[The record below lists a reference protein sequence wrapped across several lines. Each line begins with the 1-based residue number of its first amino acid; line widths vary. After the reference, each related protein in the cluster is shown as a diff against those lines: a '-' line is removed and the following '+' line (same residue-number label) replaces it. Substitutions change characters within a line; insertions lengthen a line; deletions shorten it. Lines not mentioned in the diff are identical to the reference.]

1 MLLVIQIT
9 PQGSNNISQVGF
21 IPFVQIEQ
29 NDIIVQRENEG
40 DTLLNSSTQHSLT
53 SNTFYR
59 TCCIPL
65 IKPTQSLRKEAMQQK
80 PP

>member
-40 DTLLNSSTQHSLT
+40 DTLLNSSTQHLLT

-59 TCCIPL
+59 TCCGPL
-65 IKPTQSLRKEAMQQK
+65 IEPMRSLRKEAMQQK

>member
-1 MLLVIQIT
+1 MILVIQIT
-9 PQGSNNISQVGF
+9 PQGSNNISQVVF

-29 NDIIVQRENEG
+29 NDIIVQGENEG

-53 SNTFYR
+53 SNIFYR
-59 TCCIPL
+59 TCCGPP
-65 IKPTQSLRKEAMQQK
+65 IKPAQSLKKEAMQRK

>member
-1 MLLVIQIT
+1 
-9 PQGSNNISQVGF
+9 VGF

-40 DTLLNSSTQHSLT
+40 DTLLNSSTQHLLT

-59 TCCIPL
+59 TCCGPL
-65 IKPTQSLRKEAMQQK
+65 IEPMRSLRKEAMQQK